1 MKECTVLEL
10 KDKFGRDDLYILDVR
25 EHVEYMAGR
34 VPGSKLIPLS
44 ELNKQVASLDKT
56 KPIYVL
62 CRTGRRSAE
71 AQRKLKALG
80 FDNVINVVGGFEEWK
95 KAGLPVEK
103 DEKAPWSLE
112 RQVRFTADLIVLI
125 SALLSV
131 FVHPYFVWIAAFVG
145 AGLMFAGA
153 TDWCGMALLLAK
165 MPWNQRKSTAPS
177 CNS

>member
-44 ELNKQVASLDKT
+44 ELDRQAASLDKT
-56 KPIYVL
+56 KPIYVM

-95 KAGLPVEK
+95 KVGLPVEK

-112 RQVRFTADLIVLI
+112 RQVRFTAGLIVLI
-125 SALLSV
+125 STLLSV
-131 FVHPYFVWIAAFVG
+131 FVHQYFVWIAAFVG
-145 AGLMFAGA
+145 AGLTFAGA
-153 TDWCGMALLLAK
+153 TDWCGMALILAK
-165 MPWNQRKSTAPS
+165 MPWNQRKSTASS